1 MKKIFA
7 SSLLI
12 SLLSFVVPYSI
23 FADDANPTF
32 SLTIVEQTWGG
43 DENFSFD
50 LSSFFSGG
58 VVFKMVNVARAQSQT
73 TYNIQT
79 LNLKGIQVIPDL
91 PNLETDDTLR
101 YMLNQQPKDGWTL
114 DSRRCVSDNQS
125 QTYTYDNYYKYFVS
139 FVPFPNSHITCTFTN
154 ISDNAR
160 NPVLIVPGIMGT
172 EIFKE
177 TEKLWPDV
185 GRMLVTPGDKFMNP
199 LAYKNEDATPI
210 DTSLSIGNVIN
221 KEIKFDYSEAL
232 MNELINQG
240 YIKNQNLFLFPYD
253 WRKDL
258 ADVADNEF
266 KNKINELL
274 DIPGVGKIDVIAHS
288 QGGLVFKRFLYENPA
303 YLYSINKAVFVGTPN
318 LGAPKAAKALLY
330 GDSMGVSFA
339 GMGLDPA
346 EVKFIGHNMPAV
358 YELLPS
364 YSYFE
369 KNNGIGYLGNAE
381 LDSNLPLYHI
391 TTKDFGQ
398 TYDYLSGGGGLNS
411 DLVSRADSF
420 HDYSYDNFDFT
431 GTGIKAYNIVG
442 CQDATIDKIIKMPNG
457 EYDLDYGPGDTTVP
471 FISADNLSGA
481 LTFYALKAD
490 HGQMLSQDGI
500 RQQIVNIIAGAGL
513 PTEGNIVPYISDCHF
528 NGRKVSSHSP
538 VDLQIY
544 DTSSNQHVGPNPDG
558 SFDYN
563 IEGVQYDT
571 IGEEKFAFLPPGHD
585 YKVVLEPKLAAGE
598 NGQFDFYSSVISD
611 SQIASSVY
619 YNQIPI
625 NSSSKATLAL
635 DGDNSQQLLVDVIGD
650 GKNIREFSPAPV
662 LGANE
667 PKDLTPPTST
677 STLAG
682 LMGQPGFYWGDVTI
696 NLNATDPVV
705 EGQPTSGVLTTFY
718 KLDNDTTY
726 RTYTGPIGPITNEGE
741 HYFAFF
747 STDRAGNNEPEQT
760 ITFTIDKTPPELMMQ
775 FNPALKDLQ
784 FTATDTLPTTLATSS
799 LQSGIRPFKRFPFPI
814 PWAKVKDEGNVIT
827 ATDAAGNQTV
837 LTLQDKDRKR
847 SLKADIKSL
856 SYNGKKADISKTN
869 LHFDWLF
876 DKKGKLQLLTQQL
889 RSKKDFNILAIYGLN
904 KTVITGR
911 DQSGKIKQTLPG
923 LVLLKVS
930 TNQGDFNWSYKV
942 IN

>member
-411 DLVSRADSF
+411 DLISRADSF
-420 HDYSYDNFDFT
+420 HDDAYDNFDFT

-442 CQDATIDKIIKMPNG
+442 CQDATITKIVIMPNG
-457 EYDLDYGPGDTTVP
+457 DYKLDYGPGDTTVP
-471 FISADNLSGA
+471 IASANNLGGA

-500 RQQIVNIIAGAGL
+500 RQQIVSIIAGNGSL
-513 PTEGNIVPYISDCHF
+513 VSNNITTIPTDCRF
-528 NGRKVSSHSP
+528 DGRQVSVHSP
-538 VDLQIY
+538 VDLNIY
-544 DTSSNQHVGPNPDG
+544 EGANHVGPNPDG
-558 SFDYN
+558 TFDYQ

-571 IGEEKFAFLPPGHD
+571 IGEEKFAFLPAGHD
-585 YKVVLEPKLAAGE
+585 YTVKLIPSAQINNE
-598 NGQFDFYSSVISD
+598 NKKQFNFYSSVIAD
-611 SQIASSVY
+611 SQITSDAY
-619 YNQIPI
+619 YNNVPVSNTSEAMVVLSGGGNNQVLELD
-625 NSSSKATLAL
+625 S
-635 DGDNSQQLLVDVIGD
+635 DGDGVFEQTYEPS
-650 GKNIREFSPAPV
+650 PV
-662 LGANE
+662 LGTE
-667 PKDLTPPTST
+667 ELKDSIAPVCT

-760 ITFTIDKTPPELMMQ
+760 ITFTIDKTPPELIIQ

-784 FTATDTLPTTLATSS
+784 FIATDTLSTTLATSS

-876 DKKGKLQLLTQQL
+876 DKKGNLKLLVQNIQA
-889 RSKKDFNILAIYGLN
+889 KKDFNISAIYDGKKTILLGKDSKGKIN
-904 KTVITGR
+904 KT
-911 DQSGKIKQTLPG
+911 LAG
-923 LVLLKVS
+923 LVLLKIA
-930 TNQGDFNWSYKV
+930 TNKGDLEWSY
-942 IN
+942 